1 MRVPVRSGVAASAIL
16 VFSLLSVTSQART
29 RDLPRQVQAEINTT
43 VQDCKP
49 RERVFGRGFVS
60 RKDVN
65 GDGIPDFILDYGAY
79 KCGDQ
84 VAQFCGSAGCTTTV
98 FASTGR
104 GGYVKVLDE
113 NVRNL
118 QFRTVNGKPAMVLDL
133 HGSACGKAGAE
144 PCRTTLTWNG
154 SQFVAAR

>member
-1 MRVPVRSGVAASAIL
+1 MRVLVRTGVAASAAL
-16 VFSLLSVTSQART
+16 VLSLLSAHAQAQT
-29 RDLPRQVQAEINTT
+29 HDLPRQVQDEINTT
-43 VQDCKP
+43 VQDCRP

-65 GDGIPDFILDYGAY
+65 GDGIPDVILDYGAY

-84 VAQFCGSAGCTTTV
+84 GAPFCGSAGCNTTV

-118 QFRTVNGKPAMVLDL
+118 KFRTVNGRPAMVLNL

-144 PCRTTLTWNG
+144 PCPMTLTWNG
-154 SQFVAAR
+154 ARFVRSR